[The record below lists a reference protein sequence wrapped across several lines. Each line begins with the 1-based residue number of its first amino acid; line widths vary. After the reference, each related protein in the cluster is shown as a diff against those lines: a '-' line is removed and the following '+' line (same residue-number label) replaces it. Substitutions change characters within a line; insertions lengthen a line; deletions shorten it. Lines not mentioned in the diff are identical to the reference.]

1 MKYIFIPVF
10 YCLSSHVFVFEDD
23 IEISLACLTKL
34 QNLHL
39 LHVPWENL
47 DVFTGRR
54 KELIVEELYEQ
65 LVVQH
70 RGGWCHELNGMFA
83 WLLQT
88 LGFEVKIVS
97 AHFCN
102 PESGKFEE
110 DFGHMALIVRLAGQ
124 EYLADV
130 GLGSI
135 DQPFS
140 PLQLVEGGSA
150 QPGGNYRLV
159 RSELFWLL
167 QHQKRNI
174 EGHHQPHKNRR
185 DTERSWRTLYRFEEK
200 PRALWEFQARCDQH
214 QADKER
220 G

>member
-1 MKYIFIPVF
+1 
-10 YCLSSHVFVFEDD
+10 
-23 IEISLACLTKL
+23 
-34 QNLHL
+34 
-39 LHVPWENL
+39 
-47 DVFTGRR
+47 
-54 KELIVEELYEQ
+54 
-65 LVVQH
+65 
-70 RGGWCHELNGMFA
+70 
-83 WLLQT
+83 
-88 LGFEVKIVS
+88 
-97 AHFCN
+97 
-102 PESGKFEE
+102 
-110 DFGHMALIVRLAGQ
+110 MALIVRLAGQ

-150 QPGGNYRLV
+150 QPGGDYRLV

-167 QHQKRNI
+167 QHQERNI

>member
-1 MKYIFIPVF
+1 MNVSKYLARI
-10 YCLSSHVFVFEDD
+10 VFEDD

-54 KELIVEELYEQ
+54 KELIV
-65 LVVQH
+65 
-70 RGGWCHELNGMFA
+70 RGCMSSWCHELNGLFA

-102 PESGKFEE
+102 PESGKFEG

-130 GLGSI
+130 GLGSAAGGGG
-135 DQPFS
+135 QCS
-140 PLQLVEGGSA
+140 ARGRLQAGPV
-150 QPGGNYRLV
+150 
-159 RSELFWLL
+159 
-167 QHQKRNI
+167 
-174 EGHHQPHKNRR
+174 
-185 DTERSWRTLYRFEEK
+185 
-200 PRALWEFQARCDQH
+200 
-214 QADKER
+214 
-220 G
+220 

>member
-70 RGGWCHELNGMFA
+70 RGGWCHELNGLFA
-83 WLLQT
+83 WLLKT

-102 PESGKFEE
+102 PESGKFEG

-130 GLGSI
+130 CLGSAAGGGG
-135 DQPFS
+135 QCS
-140 PLQLVEGGSA
+140 AKGKLQAGPV
-150 QPGGNYRLV
+150 
-159 RSELFWLL
+159 
-167 QHQKRNI
+167 
-174 EGHHQPHKNRR
+174 
-185 DTERSWRTLYRFEEK
+185 
-200 PRALWEFQARCDQH
+200 
-214 QADKER
+214 
-220 G
+220 